1 MLKYLR
7 GLFIKLFYTKV
18 FPDGSIVSF
27 SNNRLEINNSKETTV
42 ILNGKVNLLSEDEI
56 CIQSLKTLRLRGD
69 TVHINDHKPA
79 ENKEK
84 HVNYPEIIEFDS
96 NNNLISE
103 LSNKYVYL
111 EPTEENDEFRN

>member
-7 GLFIKLFYTKV
+7 GLFNKIFYTKV

-42 ILNGKVNLLSEDEI
+42 ILSGKVNLLSEDEI

-79 ENKEK
+79 EN
-84 HVNYPEIIEFDS
+84 IELDL

-103 LSNKYVYL
+103 LSNKHEYL
-111 EPTEENDEFRN
+111 EPTEENNE